1 MKRFTLPLFGVLCAA
16 AIQGGMFVSGIVVN
30 TTPSLPE
37 GFYQKQRKP
46 VEKGCYVLFRL
57 PAQALSSHPY
67 AREDLL
73 KQVAAVEG
81 DRVTIAAE
89 GVSVNGRLLPNSA
102 PLPLDVYGQ
111 ALPHPELTD
120 YTLKAGELLTMSSY
134 NPRSFDSRYFGLVPR
149 VSIIAV
155 VAPVLTW

>member
-1 MKRFTLPLFGVLCAA
+1 MKRFTLPLLGVLCAA
-16 AIQGGMFVSGIVVN
+16 GIQGGLLARGIVIN

-37 GFYQKQRKP
+37 GFYQKQRQP
-46 VEKGCYVLFRL
+46 VAKGCYVLFRL
-57 PAQALSSHPY
+57 PAQALSSRPY